1 VKRFISGFF
10 QTATAQGDNSPAT
23 NIYGDGTVLTFGETT
38 VDAERRHGEQMAAML
53 ALREDIARKKG
64 VDTKVLLPL
73 FENLGQSGLTL
84 DEMRG
89 RAGEAIEEILARARR
104 KVEPSNDG
112 ADIAATI
119 GAARAKLGQLDT
131 DSARSI
137 LAAKIAEEEAAR
149 RQRLIPLLEEQAAV
163 EQLSYD
169 HEAAKATL
177 RQLRR
182 LDPDNVW
189 NWIGLGD
196 LEVTTGALDPALD
209 AFRRGLGR
217 AECLAKADPSNADW
231 QRDLSVSQDRIGDVQ
246 REQGNLLAA
255 LTSYRASLAIAERLA
270 KADPGNA
277 GWQRDL
283 SVSQDRI
290 GDVQREQ
297 GNLLAALMSYRA
309 SLAIAE
315 RLAKI
320 NPGNAGWQRDLALS
334 YANLALVKAQ
344 QGTRNDALGAFQQGQ
359 EIVALLLQ
367 QSPDNATLHNDL
379 AWFDGQIAVQG

>member
-1 VKRFISGFF
+1 
-10 QTATAQGDNSPAT
+10 
-23 NIYGDGTVLTFGETT
+23 
-38 VDAERRHGEQMAAML
+38 MAAML
-53 ALREDIARKKG
+53 ALREDIAREKG

-73 FENLGQSGLTL
+73 FENLRQSGLTL

-89 RAGEAIEEILARARR
+89 RAEEAIEETLARARR
-104 KVEPSNDG
+104 KIEPSNDG

-131 DSARSI
+131 GSARSI
-137 LAAKIAEEEAAR
+137 LAAKISEEEAAR

-169 HEAAKATL
+169 HEATKATL
-177 RQLRR
+177 RQLMG

-209 AFRRGLGR
+209 AFRRGLGT
-217 AECLAKADPSNADW
+217 AERLAKINPGNAGW
-231 QRDLSVSQDRIGDVQ
+231 QRDLSVSHTKIGDVQ
-246 REQGNLLAA
+246 RAQGALPAA
-255 LTSYRASLAIAERLA
+255 LTSYRAALAIAERLA
-270 KADPGNA
+270 KVDPGNA

-297 GNLLAALMSYRA
+297 GNLLAALMSYQA

-379 AWFDGQIAVQG
+379 AWFDGQIAVHCPTISKPYLDIKGTAPC